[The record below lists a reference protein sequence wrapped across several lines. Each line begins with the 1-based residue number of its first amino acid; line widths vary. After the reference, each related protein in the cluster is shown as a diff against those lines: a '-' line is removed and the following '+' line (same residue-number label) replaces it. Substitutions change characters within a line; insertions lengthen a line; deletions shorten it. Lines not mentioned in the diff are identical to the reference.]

1 MKPPPAKPV
10 RGPNAEVQCKMKPSH
25 LPRYTL
31 PFMALVTCLAAPA
44 SGRQLNVEQGP
55 EGSGAGV
62 TAVVV
67 KAKPGDSL
75 DKLIAAQYKN
85 SPLRVDIL
93 RGAVLAANPILAGT
107 AVRLKAGQEVVLPAH
122 KDIVVAV
129 LGALIPAAAPAAP
142 AETRQAPEPMQRR
155 DWIRYP

>member
-1 MKPPPAKPV
+1 
-10 RGPNAEVQCKMKPSH
+10 
-25 LPRYTL
+25 
-31 PFMALVTCLAAPA
+31 
-44 SGRQLNVEQGP
+44 
-55 EGSGAGV
+55 
-62 TAVVV
+62 VV

-142 AETRQAPEPMQRR
+142 AETHQAPEPMQRR